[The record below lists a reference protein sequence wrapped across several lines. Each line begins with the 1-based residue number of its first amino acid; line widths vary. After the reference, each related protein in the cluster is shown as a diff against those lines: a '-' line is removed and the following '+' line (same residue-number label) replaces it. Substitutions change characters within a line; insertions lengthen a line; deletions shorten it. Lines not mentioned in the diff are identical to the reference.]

1 MSFDE
6 DKIGKIVMNRS
17 LMRLSLLRMGG
28 RVDVSLE
35 LIKGTTETLEI
46 KVSDTGVGI
55 SDLDKER
62 IFERFYQS
70 ERIGDSNPQYGGVV
84 SV

>member
-6 DKIGKIVMNRS
+6 DKIGKVVMN
-17 LMRLSLLRMGG
+17 LLSNAFKFTPDGG

-46 KVSDTGVGI
+46 KAVSYTH
-55 SDLDKER
+55 LRAHET
-62 IFERFYQS
+62 
-70 ERIGDSNPQYGGVV
+70 
-84 SV
+84 

>member
-1 MSFDE
+1 M
-6 DKIGKIVMNRS
+6 
-17 LMRLSLLRMGG
+17 
-28 RVDVSLE
+28 DVSLE

-70 ERIGDSNPQYGGVV
+70 DV
-84 SV
+84 

>member
-1 MSFDE
+1 M
-6 DKIGKIVMNRS
+6 
-17 LMRLSLLRMGG
+17 
-28 RVDVSLE
+28 DVSLE

-70 ERIGDSNPQYGGVV
+70 ERIGDSNPSTGSGIGL
-84 SV
+84 SLGT